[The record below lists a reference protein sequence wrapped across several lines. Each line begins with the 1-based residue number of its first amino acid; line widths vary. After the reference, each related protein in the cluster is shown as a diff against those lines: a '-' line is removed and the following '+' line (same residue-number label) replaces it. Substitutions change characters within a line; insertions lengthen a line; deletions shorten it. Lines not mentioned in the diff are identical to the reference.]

1 VACILLRIPWKPE
14 ARAKG
19 LTPARAST
27 TRIGRVPNVIDVTG
41 VAMFE
46 ILPNPSLE
54 TVLIA
59 GRALMLIGAF
69 WVFALAFTRWRRA
82 DERDSLALREQ
93 LERAFTEMRSL
104 HETVTVMSARI
115 EAMSERVET
124 DSRRPQI
131 TAVATAQARGY
142 DLAMRMA
149 KNGSS
154 VEDLVANCGITR
166 HEAELL
172 TRLHAAK
179 SQPEVAAWQAR
190 QQAAQSAPLQQLA
203 QAPQPQST
211 GRKRGS
217 LLSVVG

>member
-1 VACILLRIPWKPE
+1 
-14 ARAKG
+14 
-19 LTPARAST
+19 
-27 TRIGRVPNVIDVTG
+27 VIQVTG

-54 TVLIA
+54 TVLIVLRGA
-59 GRALMLIGAF
+59 MLIGAF

-82 DERDSLALREQ
+82 DERDSQLLQAKFEQ
-93 LERAFTEMRSL
+93 AFAELRSL
-104 HETVTVMSARI
+104 HETVAVMNARI
-115 EAMSERVET
+115 EAMSERAET
-124 DSRRPQI
+124 DSRRAPPVAVVAGGPQ
-131 TAVATAQARGY
+131 RGY
-142 DLAMRMA
+142 DIAMRMA

-154 VEDLVANCGITR
+154 VEDLVSNCGITR

-179 SQPEVAAWQAR
+179 AQPQVAAALQPQP
-190 QQAAQSAPLQQLA
+190 QQ
-203 QAPQPQST
+203 QPQST

>member
-1 VACILLRIPWKPE
+1 
-14 ARAKG
+14 
-19 LTPARAST
+19 
-27 TRIGRVPNVIDVTG
+27 
-41 VAMFE
+41 MFE

-59 GRALMLIGAF
+59 ARAVLLIGAF
-69 WVFALAFTRWRRA
+69 WIFAMAFTRWRRA
-82 DERDSLALREQ
+82 DERDAQELRAQ

-104 HETVTVMSARI
+104 HETVSVMSARI
-115 EAMSERVET
+115 ESMSERVENEA
-124 DSRRPQI
+124 RRPPI
-131 TAVATAQARGY
+131 TAVAVPQARGY
-142 DLAMRMA
+142 DLAVRMA

-154 VEDLVANCGITR
+154 VEDLIANCGITR

-190 QQAAQSAPLQQLA
+190 QQERPPEVSWQGMIQQQQVV
-203 QAPQPQST
+203 QAPQPPAT

>member
-1 VACILLRIPWKPE
+1 
-14 ARAKG
+14 
-19 LTPARAST
+19 
-27 TRIGRVPNVIDVTG
+27 
-41 VAMFE
+41 MFE

-59 GRALMLIGAF
+59 GRAVMLIGAF

-82 DERDSLALREQ
+82 DERDSRALREQ
-93 LERAFTEMRSL
+93 FERAFTEMRSL
-104 HETVTVMSARI
+104 HETVTVMGARI

-131 TAVATAQARGY
+131 AAVATAQARGY

-154 VEDLVANCGITR
+154 VEDLIANCGITR

-179 SQPEVAAWQAR
+179 SQPEVAAWPAR
-190 QQAAQSAPLQQLA
+190 QQATQPTPVQQIAQAAPL
-203 QAPQPQST
+203 PQSS

>member
-1 VACILLRIPWKPE
+1 
-14 ARAKG
+14 
-19 LTPARAST
+19 
-27 TRIGRVPNVIDVTG
+27 
-41 VAMFE
+41 MFE

-54 TVLIA
+54 TLLIA
-59 GRALMLIGAF
+59 GRAVLLIGAF
-69 WVFALAFTRWRRA
+69 WVFALAFSRWRRA
-82 DERDSLALREQ
+82 DERDSQALRDQ

-104 HETVTVMSARI
+104 HETVSVMNARI
-115 EAMSERVET
+115 EAMSERAET

-131 TAVATAQARGY
+131 AAVTTPQARGY

-149 KNGSS
+149 KNGSA
-154 VEDLVANCGITR
+154 VEDLMANCGITR

-179 SQPEVAAWQAR
+179 SQPDVAAWQAR
-190 QQAAQSAPLQQLA
+190 QQERQAAPQQQQVAQVA
-203 QAPQPQST
+203 QAPQQPQAT

>member
-1 VACILLRIPWKPE
+1 
-14 ARAKG
+14 
-19 LTPARAST
+19 LTPKQ
-27 TRIGRVPNVIDVTG
+27 NVTQVTG

-54 TVLIA
+54 TVLIVVR
-59 GRALMLIGAF
+59 GVMLVGAF

-82 DERDSLALREQ
+82 DQRDSQLLQAKFEQ
-93 LERAFTEMRSL
+93 AFAELRSL
-104 HETVTVMSARI
+104 HETVAVMNARI

-124 DSRRPQI
+124 DSRRAPPV
-131 TAVATAQARGY
+131 AVVSGGAQRGY

-149 KNGSS
+149 KNGAT
-154 VEDLVANCGITR
+154 VEDLVSNCGITR

-172 TRLHAAK
+172 TRLHAVKA
-179 SQPEVAAWQAR
+179 QPQVAPVQPQVPAAPPP
-190 QQAAQSAPLQQLA
+190 QAA
-203 QAPQPQST
+203 